1 MREEKIH
8 LRVLTRGEMLYEGDV
23 TSFTSVNEL
32 GKFDVLIEHANFI
45 SMVKDYLIIRERV
58 GRELKI
64 KIAQGIYRAMPRIF
78 DNISQKLLDAL
89 RSTRHHRCAASLQK
103 Y

>member
-1 MREEKIH
+1 MKEEKIH

-45 SMVKDYLIIRERV
+45 SMVKDYLIIREAL

-64 KIAQGIYRAMPRIF
+64 KIAQGILRVNQDRANVYIG
-78 DNISQKLLDAL
+78 IEQ
-89 RSTRHHRCAASLQK
+89 
-103 Y
+103 